1 MILSRKWLNEFVDC
15 SAWADHDFSE
25 AMTLSGS
32 KVETFTDLHKNIQNV
47 VAGRIVEMVR
57 HTNSDHMWV
66 CQVDVGGSEPL
77 QIVTGAQ
84 NQKVGDMVPVALD
97 GSLLPDGKEIHA
109 GMLRGELSNGM
120 MCSLKELGLTL
131 HDYPYAIED
140 GLWVMQEDG
149 VKPGD
154 DIAAVIGILTV
165 GDGLS
170 GYINSTMSDL
180 GASSIIVTLQEKD
193 REAVAS
199 EDMMSMMV
207 MKQPE
212 TTDLMTPEM
221 IAAMQEQF
229 AGRLAATSLSES
241 AGSGKAKD
249 GRLYA
254 NVSAMGVNE
263 GYFTVNNVKL
273 SEGRFLQQK
282 DDDGRRMVCVVS
294 DRLVGNLFDG
304 DQKQAL
310 GQEVLVQLSG
320 GSYTFRI
327 VGVYKYEQSAI
338 SFSIAS
344 DKDLATSLYIP
355 LSTAKQLTGAS
366 RGYSMITVQA
376 AVGESSTEVAAEVKN
391 YLARYYRTNE
401 NYTVTAI
408 SMDSMIS
415 SVNSMMNTLSVAI
428 AVIAAISLL
437 VGGIG
442 VMNIMLV
449 SVTERT
455 REIGTRKA
463 LGATNGNIRIQFVVE
478 SVIICLVGG
487 AIGIVLGAVMG
498 YVGSGLLKNAVLPGI
513 GAIALAFGFSL
524 AVGVFFGY
532 YPANKAAMMDPIEA
546 LRYE

>member
-1 MILSRKWLNEFVDC
+1 MGLGESIRLAFEGLRANKMRAVL
-15 SAWADHDFSE
+15 
-25 AMTLSGS
+25 T
-32 KVETFTDLHKNIQNV
+32 
-47 VAGRIVEMVR
+47 
-57 HTNSDHMWV
+57 
-66 CQVDVGGSEPL
+66 
-77 QIVTGAQ
+77 
-84 NQKVGDMVPVALD
+84 
-97 GSLLPDGKEIHA
+97 
-109 GMLRGELSNGM
+109 MLGIIIG
-120 MCSLKELGLTL
+120 
-131 HDYPYAIED
+131 
-140 GLWVMQEDG
+140 
-149 VKPGD
+149 
-154 DIAAVIGILTV
+154 IAAVIGILTV

-193 REAVAS
+193 REAVSS

-442 VMNIMLV
+442 DEHHAGLRHRENARNRHQEGARRDKPQYPH
-449 SVTERT
+449 SVCR
-455 REIGTRKA
+455 RK
-463 LGATNGNIRIQFVVE
+463 RDH
-478 SVIICLVGG
+478 
-487 AIGIVLGAVMG
+487 
-498 YVGSGLLKNAVLPGI
+498 LPGRRRDRHCAGRGDGLCGKRTVEKC
-513 GAIALAFGFSL
+513 GAAGHRRDCTGIWLFSGGRRVLRLLPGKQGGNDGPHRGAAL
-524 AVGVFFGY
+524 
-532 YPANKAAMMDPIEA
+532 
-546 LRYE
+546 